1 MIRQAIEKV
10 VELANAKENAQLEQA
25 EIKGML
31 HTKFGPKPTLTPYSR
46 APS

>member
-25 EIKGML
+25 EIRRQFKKGYN
-31 HTKFGPKPTLTPYSR
+31 TRY
-46 APS
+46 